1 MTVAQR
7 LRAWLLHRQADQL
20 IKRAIAGR
28 HTQSAWQTG
37 RQQQDERLPE
47 IHRSAWFALVA
58 LTVAFGA
65 GYVVADDA
73 RIERDQQQQLTTL
86 CAQKW
91 PDAPGAATARLRA
104 CPIKK
109 QS

>member
-1 MTVAQR
+1 MTTIQR
-7 LRAWLLHRQADQL
+7 LRAWLLHRQANQL

-28 HTQSAWQTG
+28 HAQSAWQTG
-37 RQQQDERLPE
+37 GQQQDKHLPE

-65 GYVVADDA
+65 GYVVADDK
-73 RIERDQQQQLTTL
+73 RIERDQQEQVIAL

-91 PDAPGAATARLRA
+91 PDAPGAIEARRRV